1 MVRAEAYGINKDSPD
16 QATTVAVKM
25 LKGRKEILY
34 TQKRLCHQRRGDSF
48 LKKRVCATD
57 DATDKDLADLISEME
72 LMKVMDKHK
81 NIINLLGVCTQEGKH
96 LSGSMSELFVCYLN
110 F

>member
-25 LKGRKEILY
+25 LKGRREPH
-34 TQKRLCHQRRGDSF
+34 RHGNPRRGRWF
-48 LKKRVCATD
+48 LTGSCCPTD

-81 NIINLLGVCTQEGKH
+81 NIINLLGVCTQDGTFPACSRSPAVKRCF
-96 LSGSMSELFVCYLN
+96 SSC
-110 F
+110 

>member
-1 MVRAEAYGINKDSPD
+1 MVRAEAYGINKDCPE

-25 LKGRKEILY
+25 LKGR
-34 TQKRLCHQRRGDSF
+34 RGSVARNIPEDHSNSSKLSTF
-48 LKKRVCATD
+48 HSD

-81 NIINLLGVCTQEGKH
+81 NIINLLGVCTQDGERF
-96 LSGSMSELFVCYLN
+96 LVFL
-110 F
+110 

>member
-1 MVRAEAYGINKDSPD
+1 MVRAEAYGINKDCPD

-25 LKGRKEILY
+25 LKGR
-34 TQKRLCHQRRGDSF
+34 QKMLDMKTSRGKLAKVCCLCERHACLNTRYFPS
-48 LKKRVCATD
+48 D

-81 NIINLLGVCTQEGKH
+81 NIINLLGVCTQDGEF
-96 LSGSMSELFVCYLN
+96 LT
-110 F
+110 